1 MAEQSSGLGVS
12 IASDQDDRDTQ
23 EAVIVFPGNYYDIVI
38 IGRTG
43 LGKSTLGNKLLQ
55 VHDTSYITN
64 REFSTSYVR
73 GKGISEPNIKF
84 DGFPT
89 SEDKDVEKDLAV
101 TKECQLVAN
110 ESTSFEA
117 IRVLDTPG
125 FHTKKSGMTMYQAN
139 LQKFRWIVREQVDP
153 DKNLAVKRLLYF
165 LPDRSTDWKSDG
177 IVQEELELMHY
188 FFGTAVFSHMVAIA
202 TQAMN
207 SKYQQFEFTP
217 ADEEIVRV
225 KFHKA
230 VKAVTGGKISEG
242 PPVIYIGYKDSSD
255 VALNKIKQARV
266 IGKEEYFKPEFR
278 KNVCSRCS
286 GEVQYAT
293 SSSGRAI
300 PIGFVRDPAQGIE
313 EYEES
318 KCHPYFIRKY
328 SKEEKRKG
336 GAKHVATMGIKYLV
350 DRYYHRESWPF
361 FFNSDEI
368 CSIASCKGPPGS
380 IGCCQIG
387 EEVDVEEFETKVT
400 VYHTNKL

>member
-1 MAEQSSGLGVS
+1 MSRHGRESTAPFYPSCQLCRLRMCTPRTTRLLAKRISMAEQSSGLGVS

-23 EAVIVFPGNYYDIVI
+23 ETVTVYSSKYYDIVI

-64 REFSTSYVR
+64 REFSTSFVG
-73 GKGISEPNIKF
+73 GKGISEPDINF
-84 DGFPT
+84 RGFPT
-89 SEDKDVEKDLAV
+89 SEDEGVEKDLAV

-217 ADEEIVRV
+217 ADEEIV
-225 KFHKA
+225 
-230 VKAVTGGKISEG
+230 
-242 PPVIYIGYKDSSD
+242 
-255 VALNKIKQARV
+255 
-266 IGKEEYFKPEFR
+266 
-278 KNVCSRCS
+278 
-286 GEVQYAT
+286 
-293 SSSGRAI
+293 
-300 PIGFVRDPAQGIE
+300 
-313 EYEES
+313 
-318 KCHPYFIRKY
+318 
-328 SKEEKRKG
+328 
-336 GAKHVATMGIKYLV
+336 
-350 DRYYHRESWPF
+350 
-361 FFNSDEI
+361 
-368 CSIASCKGPPGS
+368 
-380 IGCCQIG
+380 
-387 EEVDVEEFETKVT
+387 
-400 VYHTNKL
+400 